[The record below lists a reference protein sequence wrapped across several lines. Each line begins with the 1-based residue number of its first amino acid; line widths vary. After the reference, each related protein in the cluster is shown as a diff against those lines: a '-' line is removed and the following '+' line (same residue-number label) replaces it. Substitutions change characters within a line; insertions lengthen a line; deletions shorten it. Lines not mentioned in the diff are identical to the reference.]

1 LDPFL
6 ISFDF
11 SGEAGQKIAIL
22 TLPARV
28 RAEKEKRVMN
38 KDARDR
44 QQTQWDAAYKSEMDF
59 FGDEP
64 SLPARRAAARFLEE
78 GCPLVLEL
86 GAGQGRDTL
95 YFARAGLRTY
105 ALDYSES
112 GLWEIID
119 KAAKTDLGDMITPV
133 FHDLR
138 KPLPFGD
145 GSIEGCFSHMLYC
158 MAFSRAEIEFLNGE
172 IRRVLKPGGLNIYT
186 VRHKGD
192 THYGKGTHLG
202 EDLYEMNGFVVHY
215 FDRAMVDRLAE
226 GFDLLA
232 VEEFDEGSL
241 PRKLF
246 QVTLRKK

>member
-1 LDPFL
+1 MKKDRLD
-6 ISFDF
+6 
-11 SGEAGQKIAIL
+11 
-22 TLPARV
+22 
-28 RAEKEKRVMN
+28 
-38 KDARDR
+38 
-44 QQTQWDAAYKSEMDF
+44 QQQLQWDRAYTAEMNF

-64 SLPARRAAARFLEE
+64 SLPARRAADRFLEG
-78 GCPLVLEL
+78 GCSLLLEL

-95 YFARAGLRTY
+95 FFSGLGFRVN
-105 ALDYSES
+105 ALEYSES
-112 GLWEIID
+112 GLWGIID
-119 KAAKTDLGDMITPV
+119 KGVKTELGERITPV

-145 GSIEGCFSHMLYC
+145 ASLDGCFSHMLYC
-158 MAFSRAEIEFLNGE
+158 MAFSRAELEFLNGE

-192 THYGKGTHLG
+192 AHYGKGTHLG

-215 FDRAMVDRLAE
+215 FDRAMVENLAE
-226 GFDLLA
+226 GFDILDI
-232 VEEFDEGSL
+232 EEFEEGLL

>member
-1 LDPFL
+1 M
-6 ISFDF
+6 
-11 SGEAGQKIAIL
+11 
-22 TLPARV
+22 
-28 RAEKEKRVMN
+28 EKDEM
-38 KDARDR
+38 D
-44 QQTQWDAAYKSEMDF
+44 QQQLQWDRAYTAEMDF

-64 SLPARRAAARFLEE
+64 SLAARRAAERFLEA
-78 GCPLVLEL
+78 GCSLLMEL

-95 YFARAGLRTY
+95 FFAGLGLRVY
-105 ALDYSES
+105 ALEYSES
-112 GLWEIID
+112 GLWGIID
-119 KAAKTDLGDMITPV
+119 KGVKTDLGEMITPV

-145 GSIEGCFSHMLYC
+145 ASLDGCFSHMLYC

-192 THYGKGTHLG
+192 AHYGKGTHVG
-202 EDLYEMNGFVVHY
+202 EDLYEFNGFVVHY

-226 GFDLLA
+226 GFELLD
-232 VEEFDEGSL
+232 VEEFEEGSL

-246 QVTLRKK
+246 QVTLRKKGAS

>member
-1 LDPFL
+1 MKKDELDQQQ
-6 ISFDF
+6 IHWD
-11 SGEAGQKIAIL
+11 
-22 TLPARV
+22 
-28 RAEKEKRVMN
+28 RAYT
-38 KDARDR
+38 A
-44 QQTQWDAAYKSEMDF
+44 EMDF

-64 SLPARRAAARFLEE
+64 SLAARRAAERFLEA
-78 GCPLVLEL
+78 GCSLLMEL

-95 YFARAGLRTY
+95 FFASLGLRVY
-105 ALDYSES
+105 ALEYSES
-112 GLWEIID
+112 GLWGIID
-119 KAAKTDLGDMITPV
+119 KGVKTDLGEMITPV

-145 GSIEGCFSHMLYC
+145 ASLDGCFSHMLYC
-158 MAFSRAEIEFLNGE
+158 MAFSRAELEFLNGE

-192 THYGKGTHLG
+192 AHFGKGTHVG
-202 EDLYEMNGFVVHY
+202 EDLYEFNGFVVHY

-226 GFDLLA
+226 GFELLD
-232 VEEFDEGSL
+232 VEEFEEGSL